1 MIQKLGELAHAFPFY
16 FGVNF
21 YLQDT
26 FSIIFL
32 AAPSF
37 QLEIVLGK
45 CLGNLN
51 VLVTY
56 LYIN

>member
-1 MIQKLGELAHAFPFY
+1 MIQKLGELAHTFP
-16 FGVNF
+16 GCWK
-21 YLQDT
+21 DT
-26 FSIIFL
+26 LSIIFL

-51 VLVTY
+51 VLVPA
-56 LYIN
+56 LGLFL